1 VGEFENLELSTET
14 IRELSTGELERVA
27 GGARPTI
34 GCTADIMC
42 EFYVTYLCPS
52 GETWTANCNQDT
64 FAC

>member
-1 VGEFENLELSTET
+1 MGEFKNLELSTET
-14 IRELSTGELERVA
+14 IRELSSNEMAQVA

-34 GCTADIMC
+34 GCTADIAC

-64 FAC
+64 LAC